1 MKNIVEWVQGEDY
14 KELEENI
21 NATIS
26 NTQFFRVKQID
37 YFNIEKSYRN
47 CTAFILFEEIED

>member
-1 MKNIVEWVQGEDY
+1 MKNIVELVQGEHY
-14 KELEENI
+14 EELEENI

-37 YFNIEKSYRN
+37 YFNIENSYRN